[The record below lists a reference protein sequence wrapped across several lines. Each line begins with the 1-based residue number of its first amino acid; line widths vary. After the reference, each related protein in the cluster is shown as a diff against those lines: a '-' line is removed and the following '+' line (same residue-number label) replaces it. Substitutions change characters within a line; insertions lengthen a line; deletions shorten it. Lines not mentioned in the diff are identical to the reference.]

1 MRLLRLR
8 RTSLACLMLAAAVV
22 AVGPSSAR
30 PTTASRGDA
39 YAAGTD
45 WPYYDGGAAGTHYSR
60 LDQINTNNVKDL
72 KVAWTFESGDAFG
85 QGPVQSDMEGNPLIV
100 GGVLYFISPRGR
112 LIALNGATG
121 AQLWAFD
128 PSDGRNVRSKQRL
141 RGLSYWSD
149 GRDARILFT
158 FRQSLLAVDARSGR
172 LISSFG
178 RDGRIDLREGLGRDP
193 ATVSVSNVS
202 PGAIFR
208 DLIIMGGTGDAP
220 GDVRAY
226 DVRSGRIRWTFHTIP
241 HPGEPGYRTWPAD
254 AWKSLMGAN
263 VWAGIT
269 VDPDRGLV
277 FLPVASAGMADR
289 DYYGADRKGDDLY
302 GTSLVALDA
311 ASGRR
316 VWSFQ
321 MVHHDLWDRDPP
333 TAPTL
338 ITVRRGGRSIPAV
351 AQITKSG
358 LVFVFD
364 RTTGKPLFPVE
375 ERSVPQTDVP
385 GESTA
390 PTQPFPTAPAPFT
403 RQRLTADMLTQRTPA
418 AHKAAVE
425 RFAALRN
432 RGPFDPPSLQGTIVF
447 PGTDGGG
454 EWGGAA
460 YDPRTGLLY
469 VNANEMAGVLRLK
482 PRPAAAAGS
491 GGRAIYLNH
500 CAACHGEDRAGS
512 PPEFPDLR
520 HVGDRLTELDMMYM
534 IGFGG
539 GRMPAF
545 GMSLGAQGVQAV
557 VRYLR
562 TGVDDATDR
571 GAAAAPQSPPPGAG
585 DAYVFERYA
594 KFLDPDGYPA
604 ISPPWG
610 TLSAIDVNT
619 GAYAWK
625 IPFGEYPE
633 LAAQGVKDT
642 GSENYG
648 GSVVTAGGLLF
659 IGATVYD
666 NKFHAY
672 DKRSGKLLWEASL
685 PAAGCATPAT
695 YMAGGRQFVVIGAG
709 GGKNL
714 KGRNGGQI
722 IAFALP
728 RPTTEP
734 RPLR

>member
-1 MRLLRLR
+1 
-8 RTSLACLMLAAAVV
+8 MLAAAVIT
-22 AVGPSSAR
+22 AG
-30 PTTASRGDA
+30 ASRPRPAAGAGGDA
-39 YAAGTD
+39 YAAGAD
-45 WPYYDGGAAGTHYSR
+45 WPNYNGGAAGTHYSR
-60 LDQINTNNVKDL
+60 LHQINTANVSRL

-85 QGPVQSDMEGNPLIV
+85 QGTVQSDMEGNPLIV
-100 GGVLYFISPRGR
+100 GGVLYFVSPKGR
-112 LIALNGATG
+112 LIALDGASG
-121 AQLWAFD
+121 AQLWAYD
-128 PSDGRNVRSKQRL
+128 PTAGQVVRSKQRL

-149 GRDARILFT
+149 GRDARLLFT

-178 RDGRIDLREGLGRDP
+178 QGGRVDLRAGLGRDP
-193 ATVSVSNVS
+193 ATISVSSVT
-202 PGAIFR
+202 PGAVFR
-208 DLIIMGGTGDAP
+208 DLIIMGDTGNAP

-241 HPGEPGYRTWPAD
+241 HPGEPGYGTWPAD
-254 AWKSLMGAN
+254 AWKTLMGAN

-269 VDPDRGLV
+269 IDPDRGLA

-311 ASGRR
+311 ASGKR

-321 MVHHDLWDRDPP
+321 MVRHDLWDRDPP
-333 TAPTL
+333 APPTL
-338 ITVRRGGRSIPAV
+338 IKVRRGGRSIPAV

-358 LVFVFD
+358 LVFILD

-375 ERSVPQTDVP
+375 ERAVPQTDVP

-390 PTQPFPTAPAPFT
+390 PTQPFPVAPAPFT
-403 RQRLTADMLTQRTPA
+403 RQKLTADMLTQRTPE

-425 RFAALRN
+425 RFGALRS
-432 RGPFDPPSLQGTIVF
+432 RGPFDPPSLQGTIIF

-460 YDPRTGLLY
+460 YDPQTGLLY
-469 VNANEMAGVLRLK
+469 VNANEMAGILRLK
-482 PRPAAAAGS
+482 PRPPAAPGS
-491 GGRAIYLNH
+491 SGRALYLNR

-512 PPEFPDLR
+512 PPEVPDLR

-539 GRMPAF
+539 GRMPGF
-545 GMSLGAQGVQAV
+545 GMSLGAQGVQSV

-562 TGVDDATDR
+562 TGVDDAASASA
-571 GAAAAPQSPPPGAG
+571 GVPAAPLPPASPG

-604 ISPPWG
+604 ITPPWG

-633 LAAQGVKDT
+633 LAALGLKDT

-648 GSVVTAGGLLF
+648 GAVVTAGGLLF

-666 NKFHAY
+666 NKFRAY
-672 DKRSGKLLWEASL
+672 DKRSGKLLWEAPL

-695 YMAGGRQFVVIGAG
+695 YMAGGRQYVVIGAG

-714 KGRNGGQI
+714 KGRNGGQV

-728 RPTTEP
+728 R
-734 RPLR
+734 